1 MLTFSRHQSILD
13 ALLNTSDLVAFNAS
27 VQEIWDELNTF
38 KVDYENARDKQ
49 IKNYRD
55 SLILSTFLGAV
66 YEILSRILP
75 LAILVFYN
83 YKMIRLVD
91 KYPILSGVFY

>member
-13 ALLNTSDLVAFNAS
+13 AFVNTSDMVAFNAS

-38 KVDYENARDKQ
+38 KVDYENARDKK
-49 IKNYRD
+49 IKNDSD
-55 SLILSTFLGAV
+55 SLILSTVLGAV

-91 KYPILSGVFY
+91 

>member
-1 MLTFSRHQSILD
+1 M
-13 ALLNTSDLVAFNAS
+13 VAFNSS
-27 VQEIWDELNTF
+27 VQEMWDELNTF
-38 KVDYENARDKQ
+38 KVDYENARVKQ

-55 SLILSTFLGAV
+55 SLILSTVLGAV

-83 YKMIRLVD
+83 YKMIRLVTHLNC
-91 KYPILSGVFY
+91 YILLIDVENHAGRW